1 MPNFTGDS
9 SNNLL
14 TGGSGDDI
22 VSGLSGD
29 DTLYGGAG
37 NDSILG
43 GEGNDSLYGEQGNDT
58 IDGGNG
64 WDRGVFS
71 GNQSDY
77 SVAFNPSLQTVTLT
91 DNRTGNAANS
101 GTDVLKSIDNF
112 QFANTSKTLPGLLQA
127 ANQSFGVDLNG
138 WGDTSLQRT
147 YWMGPNQYYP
157 GSNNVPQKQAGAGF
171 WGTLL
176 LPG

>member
-1 MPNFTGDS
+1 MSTISGNA
-9 SNNLL
+9 SNNTL
-14 TGGSGDDI
+14 TGTSGDDI
-22 VSGLSGD
+22 IDGGVGN

-37 NDSILG
+37 NDSLVG
-43 GEGNDSLYGEQGNDT
+43 GEGNDTLYGEQGNDT

-64 WDRGVFS
+64 WDQAVFS
-71 GNQSDY
+71 GNLSDY

-127 ANQSFGVDLNG
+127 LGQNYGVDLNG
-138 WGDTSLQRT
+138 LNDNGLQRDS
-147 YWMGPNQYYP
+147 Q
-157 GSNNVPQKQAGAGF
+157 
-171 WGTLL
+171 
-176 LPG
+176 